1 MLILFNFNLNNR
13 LALFIWKEKRRMSIM
28 SYDTHIVHGKIKHA
42 PNEKPIHSPIQFT
55 EQEVNLQK
63 TPLFFPEGYENIF
76 LTLYFI
82 FLPYI
87 VGILFL
93 FLYASEGNVE
103 FFLSV
108 KELSSIIVTWSIGYE
123 IIAAVIVL
131 TVIKMA
137 FSFNSSTKK
146 KQPFRRP

>member
-1 MLILFNFNLNNR
+1 MNSMPN
-13 LALFIWKEKRRMSIM
+13 
-28 SYDTHIVHGKIKHA
+28 DTHILHEKIEHT
-42 PNEKPIHSPIQFT
+42 PEEKPIQSSEKFT
-55 EQEVNLQK
+55 EQEVDLHM

-76 LTLYFI
+76 LALYFI

-108 KELSSIIVTWSIGYE
+108 NELSYVIVTWSIGYE
-123 IIAAVIVL
+123 IIAVLIVL

-137 FSFNSSTKK
+137 FSFNSSKEKT
-146 KQPFRRP
+146 PFKRP

>member
-1 MLILFNFNLNNR
+1 MPNN
-13 LALFIWKEKRRMSIM
+13 
-28 SYDTHIVHGKIKHA
+28 THILNKKIKHT
-42 PNEKPIHSPIQFT
+42 PDEKPIKSSDKFT
-55 EQEVNLQK
+55 EQEVDLQK

-93 FLYASEGNVE
+93 FFYASEGNVD

-108 KELSSIIVTWSIGYE
+108 NELSSVIVTWSIGYE
-123 IIAAVIVL
+123 IIAVVIVL
-131 TVIKMA
+131 YVIKMA
-137 FSFNSSTKK
+137 FSFSTSKK
-146 KQPFRRP
+146 GKEPFIRP

>member
-1 MLILFNFNLNNR
+1 MPR
-13 LALFIWKEKRRMSIM
+13 
-28 SYDTHIVHGKIKHA
+28 DTHVLHSKIEHT
-42 PNEKPIHSPIQFT
+42 PDEKPTRPSNKFS
-55 EQEVNLQK
+55 EQEVDLQK

-103 FFLSV
+103 FFFSV
-108 KELSSIIVTWSIGYE
+108 NELSSIIVTWSIGYE
-123 IIAAVIVL
+123 IIAVLIVL
-131 TVIKMA
+131 YIIKMA
-137 FSFNSSTKK
+137 FSFNTSKEET
-146 KQPFRRP
+146 PFRRP

>member
-1 MLILFNFNLNNR
+1 MPNNTHMLH
-13 LALFIWKEKRRMSIM
+13 EKM
-28 SYDTHIVHGKIKHA
+28 KHTQE
-42 PNEKPIHSPIQFT
+42 EKPTRTSDKFT
-55 EQEVNLQK
+55 EQEVELQK
-63 TPLFFPEGYENIF
+63 IPLFFPEGYENIF

-93 FLYASEGNVE
+93 FLYASEGDIE

-108 KELSSIIVTWSIGYE
+108 NELSSVIVTWSIGYE
-123 IIAAVIVL
+123 IIAVVIVL

-137 FSFNSSTKK
+137 FSFNTSKK
-146 KQPFRRP
+146 KKKPFRRP

>member
-1 MLILFNFNLNNR
+1 MPN
-13 LALFIWKEKRRMSIM
+13 
-28 SYDTHIVHGKIKHA
+28 DTHILHEKIKHS
-42 PNEKPIHSPIQFT
+42 PEEKPIQASDKFS
-55 EQEVNLQK
+55 EQEVDLQK

-93 FLYASEGNVE
+93 FLYASEGNID

-108 KELSSIIVTWSIGYE
+108 NELSSVIVTWSIGYE
-123 IIAAVIVL
+123 IIAVVIVL
-131 TVIKMA
+131 YVIKMA
-137 FSFNSSTKK
+137 FSFSTSKK
-146 KQPFRRP
+146 GKEPFIRP

>member
-1 MLILFNFNLNNR
+1 MPNDTRILQ
-13 LALFIWKEKRRMSIM
+13 E
-28 SYDTHIVHGKIKHA
+28 KIKHT
-42 PNEKPIHSPIQFT
+42 PEKKPIQSSDKFS
-55 EQEVNLQK
+55 EQEVDLQK
-63 TPLFFPEGYENIF
+63 TPLFFPKGYENIF

-108 KELSSIIVTWSIGYE
+108 NKLSSVIVTWSIGYE
-123 IIAAVIVL
+123 IIAVLIVL
-131 TVIKMA
+131 YVIKMA
-137 FSFNSSTKK
+137 VSFSTSKK
-146 KQPFRRP
+146 KTKEPFRRP